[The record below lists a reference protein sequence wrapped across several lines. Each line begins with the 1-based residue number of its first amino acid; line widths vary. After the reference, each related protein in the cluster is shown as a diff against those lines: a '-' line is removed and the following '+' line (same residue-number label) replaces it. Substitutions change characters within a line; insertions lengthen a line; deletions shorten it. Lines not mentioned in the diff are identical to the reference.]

1 MSNLTNKTSSRIS
14 QVILNNFKKD
24 TERLSILV
32 GKKLDYLEKINK
44 LSSNFID
51 NFSTEEQKKIV
62 QALSSFINYGRK
74 ERGIKK
80 LNFLSTLNKL
90 SINAIPLAKHPA
102 MQSNLQ
108 VMFEKFLYEKGL
120 SDVAIT
126 STMRFYNVGIR
137 GDYDELK
144 YKTKANYIYYI
155 NLILE
160 FSDSV
165 IKKDNTILYLE
176 YMRNINRLTDKLPI
190 A

>member
-1 MSNLTNKTSSRIS
+1 
-14 QVILNNFKKD
+14 
-24 TERLSILV
+24 
-32 GKKLDYLEKINK
+32 
-44 LSSNFID
+44 
-51 NFSTEEQKKIV
+51 
-62 QALSSFINYGRK
+62 
-74 ERGIKK
+74 
-80 LNFLSTLNKL
+80 
-90 SINAIPLAKHPA
+90 
-102 MQSNLQ
+102 MQNNLQ

-137 GDYDELK
+137 GDYNELK
-144 YKTKANYIYYI
+144 YKTKMNYIYYI

-176 YMRNINRLTDKLPI
+176 YMRNINRLTNKLPI

>member
-90 SINAIPLAKHPA
+90 SINAIPLAKYPA
-102 MQSNLQ
+102 MQNNLQ

-137 GDYDELK
+137 GDYNELK
-144 YKTKANYIYYI
+144 YKTKMNYIYYI

-165 IKKDNTILYLE
+165 IKKDNIVLYLE